1 MSSGSIFIVH
11 SDKDLNV
18 ALEIAQMLKKAGAE
32 VWIESLNLKN
42 IDPDQDEVELVEKAI
57 LSSGLVAIVA
67 SKNALSDDWVKD
79 QKGLAKDNG
88 KSLFVVKA
96 GPCDLSKKLRWRSIP
111 MVDFQS
117 DKNAAIAA
125 LLDAAGVAP
134 VEVKQETPELETTPA
149 EPASKQSIEVAEEVK
164 EDKQSSSEEAALL
177 ADLKDDFEFYK
188 FKLKQQIKN
197 SRFNKILGVSIG
209 AVLVAVAIFIPEFV
223 EAIEGMQDKI
233 QWAGGFVG
241 GGLPTT
247 FSGLNLNSEKVNKE
261 RLRGVQ
267 TFERRLN
274 RMERGQISFTKND
287 IFALEDEFQIY
298 IDA

>member
-18 ALEIAQMLKKAGAE
+18 ALEIAQLLKKSGAE

-42 IDPDQDEVELVEKAI
+42 LGPNEDEDELIEKAI

-67 SKNALSDDWVKD
+67 SKHAISDEWVKN
-79 QKGLAKDNG
+79 QKGLAKDSG
-88 KSLFVVKA
+88 KNLFVVKV
-96 GPCDLSKKLRWRSIP
+96 GPCELSKKLRWRSIP

-117 DKNAAIAA
+117 DKNTAIST
-125 LLDAAGVAP
+125 LLNAAGVSP
-134 VEVKQETPELETTPA
+134 VEVKQEVPEAVATPE
-149 EPASKQSIEVAEEVK
+149 EPDQKQSTETVEEVK
-164 EDKQSSSEEAALL
+164 RDIQSNSDEASLL

-188 FKLKQQIKN
+188 FKLKEQIKN
-197 SRFNKILGVSIG
+197 SRFNKILGVSIA

-223 EAIEGMQDKI
+223 EAIEGIQDKI

-274 RMERGQISFTKND
+274 RMQRGQISFNKND
-287 IFALEDEFQIY
+287 IYALEDEFQLY